1 MKQIKTTL
9 GFLFIA
15 LSIISFSSCSKYEE
29 GPGISLRSRKSRVI
43 GEWVTTEIK
52 YSGIDAMSE
61 TYSDIF
67 FCSSGSSFNFTNTAT
82 YSLDWN
88 FEKEG
93 NSSIVTNTAIHE
105 LDFIASDAQC
115 SPIYL
120 NSNDP
125 SSETF
130 TWEFSSNDENIDIT
144 YSDGSIESWRIIE
157 LRETEMKL
165 KLDDGVDYIEVTL
178 EKK

>member
-1 MKQIKTTL
+1 MKQIKTSIGL
-9 GFLFIA
+9 LFIA
-15 LSIISFSSCSKYEE
+15 LSIFSFSSCSKYEE
-29 GPGISLRSRKSRVI
+29 GPGISFRSRKSRVI
-43 GEWVTTEIK
+43 GEWVSTELK
-52 YSGIDAMSE
+52 ANGIDAMHQ

-67 FCSSGSSFNFTNTAT
+67 FCSSGNSFNFTNTGT
-82 YSLDWN
+82 FSLDWN

-105 LDFIASDAQC
+105 LDFFASDAQC
-115 SPIYL
+115 SPVYL
-120 NSNDP
+120 DSNDP